1 MVLLNLTIENVTK
14 QFGDKLAVNDVSFE
28 LTAGVYGFLGANGA
42 GKTTLMRMLV
52 TLINPT
58 SGRILFDGKDVEVL
72 GDEYRDNLGYL
83 PQDIGLYKNFSAEK
97 YLMYISAIKGIEQQA
112 AKKKIDELLEVV
124 NLSEHKKRKVGKFS
138 GGMKQRLGIAQAL
151 LNDPKVLVV
160 DEPTAGLDPKERIRF
175 RNLLSSISKERI
187 VLLSTHIVSDIE
199 FIAKEIIVF
208 KAGQLIQKDK
218 PEELLEN
225 IRGFIWTVNVSEH
238 EVIGFQNKYK
248 VSNIISNQNK
258 VALRIIS
265 ESKPDDRAIEASPN
279 LEDLYLYYFDQEV
292 AQ

>member
-1 MVLLNLTIENVTK
+1 MNLTIENVTK

-72 GDEYRDNLGYL
+72 GDEYRDILGYL
-83 PQDIGLYKNFSAEK
+83 PQDIGLYKTFTADK
-97 YLMYISAIKGIEQQA
+97 YLMYISALKGIEQKT
-112 AKKKIDELLEVV
+112 AKKKIDDLLEIV
-124 NLSEHKKRKVGKFS
+124 NLTEHRKRKIGKFS

-151 LNDPKVLVV
+151 LNDPKVLIV

-175 RNLLSSISKERI
+175 RNLLSSISKDRI

-225 IRGFIWTVNVSEH
+225 IKGFIWTVNVSEQ
-238 EVIGFQNKYK
+238 EEIDFQNKYK
-248 VSNIISNQNK
+248 VSNIINNQNE

-265 ESKPDDRAIEASPN
+265 ENKPDERAIEATPN